1 METRGL
7 KEPLEPYTI

>member
-7 KEPLEPYTI
+7 K

>member
-7 KEPLEPYTI
+7 QGENPHLA